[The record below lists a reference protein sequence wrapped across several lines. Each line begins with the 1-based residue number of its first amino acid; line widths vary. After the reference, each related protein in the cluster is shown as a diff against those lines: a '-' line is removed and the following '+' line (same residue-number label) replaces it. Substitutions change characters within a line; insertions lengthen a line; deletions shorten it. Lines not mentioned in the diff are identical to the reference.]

1 MIERLDEKCR
11 HVAICFCPLAVVALV
26 QALLVAQVRGDEP
39 AKIELDKESAWVG
52 EPVSLSITLYSV
64 GPFDGT
70 AGFEFPELPQT
81 VIQKVGSPVVG
92 SQQVGQETLLTQRH
106 KFQFV
111 TRQSGS
117 ITIPAVS
124 VRYRAK
130 PSYDSPAKEVR
141 QTTAPVTFE
150 SKLPPGTEGIGFVPV
165 ATSMQIEE
173 RWSPADIETLKP
185 GDVIQRTITRS
196 AAGTMSML
204 LPDISRQ
211 TEAGVRRYSPAPTL
225 EDKSN
230 RGRIT
235 SKRIDVVKYQFEQAG
250 TFEVPAETFVWWN
263 SSDEVLLEK
272 TLPGRTIVVTNPPN
286 AQLSEGQQGESV
298 NGNWFGY
305 GAGIVAILP
314 LAVVVLF
321 AFSAIHRRRARRKG
335 NQPDGGGQEQE
346 SDVASA
352 VIAACNAN
360 EPLKA
365 YTAATRWLRI
375 VGEAQAGIGSGLDR
389 ELRKLAG
396 VCFGVHTRPD
406 PWDGG
411 ELAAAF
417 RIARKQLKKGRI
429 RLESPPAGL
438 PPLNPM

>member
-1 MIERLDEKCR
+1 MTKWLREKCR
-11 HVAICFCPLAVVALV
+11 HIAICWRPVVV
-26 QALLVAQVRGDEP
+26 ITVIQALLVAQVRGDEP
-39 AKIELDKESAWVG
+39 AKIELDKDSAWVG
-52 EPVSLSITLYSV
+52 EPVGLSITLFSV

-106 KFQFV
+106 KFQVV

-130 PSYDSPAKEVR
+130 PSYDSPAQEFR

-150 SKLPPGTEGIGFVPV
+150 SKVPPGSEGLGFV
-165 ATSMQIEE
+165 AAANSMQIEE

-196 AAGTMSML
+196 ATGTMSML
-204 LPDISRQ
+204 LPDISQQ
-211 TEAGVRRYSPAPTL
+211 TVAGVRHYSPAPTL

-230 RGRIT
+230 RGQIS
-235 SKRIDVVKYQFEQAG
+235 SKRIDVLKYQFEQAG

-263 SSDEVLLEK
+263 SSDELLLEK
-272 TLPGRTIVVTNPPN
+272 TLPGRTFVVTNPPN
-286 AQLSEGQQGESV
+286 AQLGEEQQEVSA
-298 NGNWFGY
+298 NGNWFY
-305 GAGIVAILP
+305 RGAIVASLS
-314 LAVVVLF
+314 LAVGGVI
-321 AFSAIHRRRARRKG
+321 AFLAIRRQRLHREAR
-335 NQPDGGGQEQE
+335 QPDGGGQEQE
-346 SDVASA
+346 DAAARA
-352 VIAACNAN
+352 VLAACKAN

-365 YTAATRWLRI
+365 YAASTLWLRV
-375 VGEAQAGIGSGLDR
+375 VGESQASVGSGLDR
-389 ELRKLAG
+389 EMHKLAG
-396 VCFGVHTRPD
+396 VCFDVHSNPST
-406 PWDGG
+406 WDGN

-417 RIARKQLKKGRI
+417 RIARRQSKKGRA
-429 RLESPPAGL
+429 RLAPPPAGL
-438 PPLNPM
+438 PPLNPT